1 MGLAAGLM
9 GMMGTVQGPGGF
21 DPPKLVPMS
30 ALLAIGSL
38 TIAGVVA
45 GLYPARKAA
54 MLQPVEA
61 LRQEGILELDANM
74 FQDLFQEAYGAMR
87 HNRRR
92 TALTMLG
99 MAWGIATVVML
110 LAYGDGFGQACA
122 NIFANFGTKLV
133 IVVPGRTSMQAGGKK
148 AGMLVRFT
156 QDDVETLTSN
166 LPQITQIT
174 PEVSKQASIQFDTR
188 VFTWAVT
195 GNYPNV
201 FDVRALKL
209 DQGRFY
215 NPEDE
220 IQRARVAVIGS
231 EAKEKLFSGRNALG
245 EHIRVDG
252 LSFEVIGVLSAKMQE
267 GNDDI
272 NRVVYVPFSTMS
284 DLKNTHYLDTIWFT
298 YQTPEYESLEQSVRT
313 ILAAEHKFSQT
324 DRQAVDVF
332 NLMMQVHQFEIITM
346 GLKILMGFIGTL
358 TLGIGGV
365 GLMNIMLVSVTQ
377 RTREI
382 GVQKALGA
390 PRRYILMQFLA
401 EALTITFIGG
411 VLGVILAY
419 AVALSV
425 GRLTL
430 YSAFAKNGEA
440 GDIRLIISPGTLIA
454 STLILGAVGLISGM
468 IPAFRASRLNP
479 IEALRHE

>member
-1 MGLAAGLM
+1 M
-9 GMMGTVQGPGGF
+9 F
-21 DPPKLVPMS
+21 RD
-30 ALLAIGSL
+30 LLH
-38 TIAGVVA
+38 
-45 GLYPARKAA
+45 
-54 MLQPVEA
+54 
-61 LRQEGILELDANM
+61 
-74 FQDLFQEAYGAMR
+74 EAYGAMR

-133 IVVPGRTSMQAGGKK
+133 IVVPGRTSMQAGGQKS
-148 AGMLVRFT
+148 GVLVRFT
-156 QDDVETLTSN
+156 LDDLDTLTAN
-166 LPQITQIT
+166 LPQITHIT
-174 PEVSKQASIQFDTR
+174 PEVSKQASIRYDTR

-201 FDVRALKL
+201 YEVRALKL
-209 DQGRFY
+209 AQGRFY

-231 EAKEKLFSGRNALG
+231 EAKDKLFSGRNALG
-245 EHIRVDG
+245 EHIRIDG
-252 LSFEVIGVLSAKMQE
+252 LSFEIVGVLSAKMQE

-272 NRVVYVPFSTMS
+272 NRVLYVPFSTMG
-284 DLKNTHYLDTIWFT
+284 DLKNTHYLDTIWFN
-298 YQTPEYESLEQSVRT
+298 YQTPEYESLEQAVRSVMAT
-313 ILAAEHKFSQT
+313 QHKFSQT
-324 DRQAVDVF
+324 DRQAVEVF
-332 NLMMQVHQFEIITM
+332 NLMMQVHQFEIITN

-419 AVALSV
+419 VVALSV

-440 GDIRLIISPGTLIA
+440 GDIRLIIAPGTLIA

>member
-1 MGLAAGLM
+1 MI
-9 GMMGTVQGPGGF
+9 VR
-21 DPPKLVPMS
+21 D
-30 ALLAIGSL
+30 LL
-38 TIAGVVA
+38 
-45 GLYPARKAA
+45 
-54 MLQPVEA
+54 
-61 LRQEGILELDANM
+61 
-74 FQDLFQEAYGAMR
+74 QEAYTAMR

-133 IVVPGRTSMQAGGKK
+133 IVVPGKTSMQAGGQKSGV
-148 AGMLVRFT
+148 AIRFT
-156 QDDVETLTSN
+156 LEDIDALATN
-166 LPQITQIT
+166 LPQITHIT
-174 PEVSKQASIQFDTR
+174 PEVGKQANVQYENRTFAWYVS
-188 VFTWAVT
+188 

-201 FDVRALKL
+201 DDIRSLKL
-209 DQGRFY
+209 AQGRYY
-215 NPEDE
+215 NMEDE
-220 IQRARVAVIGS
+220 IQRGRVAVIGS
-231 EAKEKLFSGRNALG
+231 EAKDKLFSGRNALG
-245 EHIRVDG
+245 ERIRVDG
-252 LSFEVIGVLSAKMQE
+252 LSFEVIGVLDAKMQE

-272 NRVVYVPFSTMS
+272 NRVVYIPFSTMN
-284 DLKNTHYLDTIWFT
+284 DLKSTHFLDTIWFN
-298 YQTPEYESLEQSVRT
+298 YQTPEYQKIEPAVRS
-313 ILAAEHKFSQT
+313 ILAGQHKFNAS
-324 DRQAVDVF
+324 DREAVRVF
-332 NLMMQVHQFEIITM
+332 NLQNQLHQFEIITL

-390 PRRYILMQFLA
+390 RRRYILMQFLA

-411 VLGVILAY
+411 VLGVLLAY
-419 AVALSV
+419 VVALSV

-440 GDIRLIISPGTLIA
+440 GDIRLIIQPATLIA
-454 STLILGAVGLISGM
+454 STLILGTVGLISGM
-468 IPAFRASRLNP
+468 IPALRASRLDP
-479 IEALRHE
+479 IESLRHE

>member
-1 MGLAAGLM
+1 
-9 GMMGTVQGPGGF
+9 MMH
-21 DPPKLVPMS
+21 D
-30 ALLAIGSL
+30 LLH
-38 TIAGVVA
+38 
-45 GLYPARKAA
+45 
-54 MLQPVEA
+54 
-61 LRQEGILELDANM
+61 
-74 FQDLFQEAYGAMR
+74 EAYTAMR

-122 NIFANFGTKLV
+122 NIFANFGTKMC
-133 IVVPGRTSMQAGGKK
+133 IVVPGKTSMQAGGQKS
-148 AGMLVRFT
+148 GVQIRFT
-156 QDDVETLTSN
+156 QDDVDALSAN
-166 LPQITQIT
+166 LPQITHIT
-174 PEVSKQASIQFDTR
+174 PEVGKQANVQYENRI
-188 VFTWAVT
+188 FTWPVS
-195 GNYPNV
+195 GNNPNV
-201 FDVRALKL
+201 MSIRTLKL

-215 NPEDE
+215 NMEDE
-220 IQRARVAVIGS
+220 IQRSRVAVIGS
-231 EAKEKLFSGRNALG
+231 EAKDKLFSGRNALG
-245 EHIRVDG
+245 EHIRLDG

-272 NRVVYVPFSTMS
+272 NRVVYVPFTTMS
-284 DLKNTHYLDTIWFT
+284 DLKDTHYLDTIWFN
-298 YQTPEYESLEQSVRT
+298 YQTPEYERIEPAVRA
-313 ILAAEHKFSQT
+313 IMAGQHKFNQS
-324 DRQAVDVF
+324 DRQAVRVF
-332 NLMMQVHQFEIITM
+332 NIMMQVHQFEIITL
-346 GLKILMGFIGTL
+346 GLKVLMGFIGTL

-390 PRRYILMQFLA
+390 QRRYILMQFLA

-419 AVALSV
+419 TVALSV

-440 GDIRLIISPGTLIA
+440 GDIRLIIAPGTLIA
-454 STLILGAVGLISGM
+454 STLILAAVGLISGM
-468 IPAFRASRLNP
+468 IPAFRASRLDP

>member
-1 MGLAAGLM
+1 MLRGTFRGL
-9 GMMGTVQGPGGF
+9 F
-21 DPPKLVPMS
+21 RD
-30 ALLAIGSL
+30 LL
-38 TIAGVVA
+38 
-45 GLYPARKAA
+45 R
-54 MLQPVEA
+54 
-61 LRQEGILELDANM
+61 
-74 FQDLFQEAYGAMR
+74 EAYAAMR

-110 LAYGDGFGQACA
+110 LAYGDGFGRACA

-133 IVVPGRTSMQAGGKK
+133 IVVPGRTSMQAGGQK
-148 AGMLVRFT
+148 AGIPIRFT
-156 QDDVETLTSN
+156 QDDLDTLTTN
-166 LPQITQIT
+166 LPQITHIT
-174 PEVSKQASIQFDTR
+174 PSADKQASVQYDTR
-188 VFTWAVT
+188 AFTFTVT
-195 GNYPNV
+195 GNDP
-201 FDVRALKL
+201 DVLSIRALKL
-209 DQGRFY
+209 WQGRFY
-215 NPEDE
+215 NMEDQ

-245 EHIRVDG
+245 ESIRLDG
-252 LSFEVIGVLSAKMQE
+252 LSFEVIGVLTAKMQE

-272 NRVVYVPFSTMS
+272 NRVVYIPFSSMS
-284 DLKNTHYLDTIWFT
+284 DLKDTHYLDSIWFT
-298 YQTPEYESLEQSVRT
+298 YQTPEYEQLEQTVRT
-313 ILAAEHKFSQT
+313 IMATQHKFNQT
-324 DRQAVDVF
+324 DHQAVEVF
-332 NLMMQVHQFEIITM
+332 NLMTQLHQFEMITL
-346 GLKILMGFIGTL
+346 GLKVLMGFIGTL

-390 PRRYILMQFLA
+390 HRRHILLQFLA

-411 VLGVILAY
+411 VLGVALAY
-419 AVALSV
+419 VVALSV

-440 GDIRLIISPGTLIA
+440 GDIRLIIAPGTLIA
-454 STLILGAVGLISGM
+454 STLILAAVGLVSGM
-468 IPAFRASRLNP
+468 VPAFRASRLDP

>member
-1 MGLAAGLM
+1 MLR
-9 GMMGTVQGPGGF
+9 
-21 DPPKLVPMS
+21 D
-30 ALLAIGSL
+30 LL
-38 TIAGVVA
+38 
-45 GLYPARKAA
+45 
-54 MLQPVEA
+54 
-61 LRQEGILELDANM
+61 
-74 FQDLFQEAYGAMR
+74 QEAYTAMR

-110 LAYGDGFGQACA
+110 LAYGDGFGRACA
-122 NIFANFGTKLV
+122 NIFANFGNKLV
-133 IVVPGRTSMQAGGKK
+133 IVVPGRTSMQAGGQKS
-148 AGMLVRFT
+148 GVPVRFT
-156 QDDVETLTSN
+156 REDVDTLATN
-166 LPQITQIT
+166 LPQITHIT
-174 PEVSKQASIQFDTR
+174 PEVGKQANVQYDTR
-188 VFTWAVT
+188 IFSWYVT
-195 GNYPNV
+195 GEDPV
-201 FDVRALKL
+201 AESVRSLGI

-215 NPEDE
+215 NPEDQ
-220 IQRARVAVIGS
+220 IQRARVAVLGS
-231 EAKEKLFSGRNALG
+231 EAKEKLFSGRNVLG
-245 EHIRVDG
+245 ERIRLDG
-252 LSFEVIGVLSAKMQE
+252 LSFEVIGVLKAKMQE

-272 NRVVYVPFSTMS
+272 NRVVYIPFTTMS
-284 DLKNTHYLDTIWFT
+284 DLTDTHYINSIWFT
-298 YQTPEYESLEQSVRT
+298 YETPAYEPLEQSVRS
-313 ILAAEHKFSQT
+313 ILAVPHKIN
-324 DRQAVDVF
+324 QADHQAIRVF

-390 PRRYILMQFLA
+390 QRRYILTQFLA

-419 AVALSV
+419 TVALSV

-430 YSAFAKNGEA
+430 YSAFGKNNDA
-440 GDIRLIISPGTLIA
+440 GDIRLMIAPGTLIA
-454 STLILGAVGLISGM
+454 STIILGAVGLVSGM
-468 IPAFRASRLNP
+468 IPALRASRLDP

>member
-1 MGLAAGLM
+1 M
-9 GMMGTVQGPGGF
+9 F
-21 DPPKLVPMS
+21 RD
-30 ALLAIGSL
+30 LL
-38 TIAGVVA
+38 
-45 GLYPARKAA
+45 R
-54 MLQPVEA
+54 
-61 LRQEGILELDANM
+61 
-74 FQDLFQEAYGAMR
+74 EAYAAMR

-133 IVVPGRTSMQAGGKK
+133 IVVPGRTSMQAGGQK
-148 AGMLVRFT
+148 AGVQIRFT
-156 QDDVETLTSN
+156 QEDVETLSTN
-166 LPQITQIT
+166 LPQITHIT
-174 PEVSKQASIQFDTR
+174 PEVGKQATVQYDTR
-188 VFTWAVT
+188 VFTWEVS
-195 GNYPNV
+195 GNDPSV
-201 FDVRALKL
+201 MPIRSLKL
-209 DQGRFY
+209 AQGRFY
-215 NPEDE
+215 NLEDQV
-220 IQRARVAVIGS
+220 QRARVAVIGS

-245 EHIRVDG
+245 DRIRLDG
-252 LSFEVIGVLSAKMQE
+252 LSFEVIGVLSPKMQE

-272 NRVVYVPFSTMS
+272 NRVVYIPFSTMS
-284 DLKNTHYLDTIWFT
+284 DLKDTHYLGSIWFT
-298 YQTPEYESLEQSVRT
+298 YQTPQYESLGESVRA
-313 ILAAEHKFSQT
+313 ILSVPHKFNQS
-324 DRQAVDVF
+324 DRQAVRVF
-332 NLMMQVHQFEIITM
+332 NLMMQVHQFEIITL
-346 GLKILMGFIGTL
+346 GLKVLMGFIGTL

-390 PRRYILMQFLA
+390 QRRYILMQFLA

-419 AVALSV
+419 TVALSV

-440 GDIRLIISPGTLIA
+440 GDVRLIIAPGTLIA
-454 STLILGAVGLISGM
+454 STLILGAVGLVSGM
-468 IPAFRASRLNP
+468 IPAFRASRLDP

>member
-1 MGLAAGLM
+1 MLR
-9 GMMGTVQGPGGF
+9 
-21 DPPKLVPMS
+21 D
-30 ALLAIGSL
+30 LL
-38 TIAGVVA
+38 
-45 GLYPARKAA
+45 
-54 MLQPVEA
+54 
-61 LRQEGILELDANM
+61 
-74 FQDLFQEAYGAMR
+74 QEAYAAMQ

-92 TALTMLG
+92 TMLTMLG

-133 IVVPGRTSMQAGGKK
+133 IVVPGKTSMQAGGQKS
-148 AGMLVRFT
+148 GVNIRFT
-156 QDDVETLTSN
+156 QDDVDALTTN
-166 LPQITQIT
+166 LPQITHIT
-174 PEVSKQASIQFDTR
+174 PNVEKQSNVQYDNRDFTFTVSGNDPDVYSIR
-188 VFTWAVT
+188 S
-195 GNYPNV
+195 
-201 FDVRALKL
+201 LKMG
-209 DQGRFY
+209 QGRFY
-215 NPEDE
+215 NMEDQL
-220 IQRARVAVIGS
+220 QRARVAVIGS
-231 EAKEKLFSGRNALG
+231 EAKEKLFSGRSALG
-245 EHIRVDG
+245 ERIRIDG
-252 LSFEVIGVLSAKMQE
+252 LSFEVIGILSAKMQE

-272 NRVVYVPFSTMS
+272 NRTVYIPFTSMG
-284 DLKNTHYLDTIWFT
+284 DLKDTHYLDTIWFN
-298 YQTPEYESLEQSVRT
+298 YETPEFERIEPAVRT
-313 ILAAEHKFSQT
+313 IMATEHRFSEA
-324 DRQAVDVF
+324 DREAVRVF
-332 NLMMQVHQFEIITM
+332 NLMTQLHQFQIITL

-390 PRRYILMQFLA
+390 PRRYILIQFLA

-411 VLGVILAY
+411 VLGMILAY

-425 GRLTL
+425 GRLTF

-440 GDIRLIISPGTLIA
+440 GDIRLIIAPATLIA
-454 STLILGAVGLISGM
+454 STLILAAVGLISGM

>member
-1 MGLAAGLM
+1 M
-9 GMMGTVQGPGGF
+9 F
-21 DPPKLVPMS
+21 HD
-30 ALLAIGSL
+30 LL
-38 TIAGVVA
+38 
-45 GLYPARKAA
+45 
-54 MLQPVEA
+54 
-61 LRQEGILELDANM
+61 
-74 FQDLFQEAYGAMR
+74 QEAYGAMR

-110 LAYGDGFGQACA
+110 LAYGDGFGRACA

-133 IVVPGRTSMQAGGKK
+133 IVVPGRTSMQAGGQK
-148 AGMLVRFT
+148 AGVLVRFT
-156 QDDVETLTSN
+156 QDDVETLTTN
-166 LPQITQIT
+166 LPQITHIT
-174 PEVSKQASIQFDTR
+174 PEVSKQASIQYDTR
-188 VFTWAVT
+188 VFTWAVS

-201 FDVRALKL
+201 IDVRALKL
-209 DQGRFY
+209 AQGRFY
-215 NPEDE
+215 NPEDQ

-252 LSFEVIGVLSAKMQE
+252 LSFEIIGVLSAKMQE

-272 NRVVYVPFSTMS
+272 NRVIYVPFSTMS
-284 DLKNTHYLDTIWFT
+284 ELKNTHYLDTIWFT

-313 ILAAEHKFSQT
+313 ILAAQHKFNET

-332 NLMMQVHQFEIITM
+332 NLMMQVHQFEIITL
-346 GLKILMGFIGTL
+346 GLKVLMGFIGTL

-390 PRRYILMQFLA
+390 QRRYILLQFLA

-430 YSAFAKNGEA
+430 YSALAKNGEA
-440 GDIRLIISPGTLIA
+440 GDIRLIIAPGTLIA
-454 STLILGAVGLISGM
+454 STLILGAVGLVSGM
-468 IPAFRASRLNP
+468 VPAFRASRLDP

>member
-1 MGLAAGLM
+1 M
-9 GMMGTVQGPGGF
+9 F
-21 DPPKLVPMS
+21 HD
-30 ALLAIGSL
+30 LL
-38 TIAGVVA
+38 
-45 GLYPARKAA
+45 
-54 MLQPVEA
+54 
-61 LRQEGILELDANM
+61 
-74 FQDLFQEAYGAMR
+74 QEAYGAMR

-110 LAYGDGFGQACA
+110 LAYGDGFGRACA
-122 NIFANFGTKLV
+122 NIFANFGSKLV
-133 IVVPGRTSMQAGGKK
+133 IVVPGRTSMQAGGQK
-148 AGMLVRFT
+148 AGVLVRFT
-156 QDDVETLTSN
+156 LDDIDTLTTN
-166 LPQITQIT
+166 LPQITRIT
-174 PEVSKQASIQFDTR
+174 PESSKQCSVQYDTR
-188 VFTWAVT
+188 IFTWPVT

-201 FDVRALKL
+201 FDVRSLKL

-220 IQRARVAVIGS
+220 IQRAHVAVIGS
-231 EAKEKLFSGRNALG
+231 EAKGKLFSGRNALG
-245 EHIRVDG
+245 EHIRLDG

-272 NRVVYVPFSTMS
+272 NRVIYVPFSTMS
-284 DLKNTHYLDTIWFT
+284 ELKNTHYLDTIWFN
-298 YQTPEYESLEQSVRT
+298 YQTPEYESLEQTVRT
-313 ILAAEHKFSQT
+313 ILATQHKFSQT
-324 DRQAVDVF
+324 DRQAVEVF
-332 NLMMQVHQFEIITM
+332 NLMTQVHQFEIITL
-346 GLKILMGFIGTL
+346 GLKVLMGFIGTL

-390 PRRYILMQFLA
+390 PRRYILLQFLA

-440 GDIRLIISPGTLIA
+440 GDIRLIIAPGTLIA
-454 STLILGAVGLISGM
+454 STLILGAVGLVSGM
-468 IPAFRASRLNP
+468 IPAFRAARLDP